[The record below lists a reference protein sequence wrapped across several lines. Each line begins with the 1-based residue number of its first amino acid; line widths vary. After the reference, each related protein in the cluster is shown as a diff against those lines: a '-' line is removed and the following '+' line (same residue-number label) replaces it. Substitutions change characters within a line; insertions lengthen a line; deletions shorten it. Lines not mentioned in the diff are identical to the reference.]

1 MYLFRFLEHCL
12 SHIEVFSISNTD
24 ETHPTQKAV
33 RSLESKSKR
42 GLLVSR
48 YMDGMWPYTLHLPI
62 PSNPTF
68 SPAKGRDIDPVHAG
82 MV

>member
-1 MYLFRFLEHCL
+1 LT
-12 SHIEVFSISNTD
+12 HIEVFSTSNTD
-24 ETHPTQKAV
+24 ETHPTQKALI
-33 RSLESKSKR
+33 SLDTKSKM
-42 GLLVSR
+42 GLLVRR
-48 YMDGMWPYTLHLPI
+48 YMYGTWLYTLHLPI